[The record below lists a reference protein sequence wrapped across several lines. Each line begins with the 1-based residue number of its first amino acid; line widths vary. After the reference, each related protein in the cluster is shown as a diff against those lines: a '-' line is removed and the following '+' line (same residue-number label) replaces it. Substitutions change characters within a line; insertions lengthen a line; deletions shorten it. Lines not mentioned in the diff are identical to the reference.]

1 MSYRLTI
8 AHTAPKLEAV
18 KAMLMRLAYGEP
30 YGNQVLTRKVTI
42 SRPKKGQPTEYEE
55 VVLECPAGDF
65 GVKLRRKGGT
75 ITVELYQAA

>member
-1 MSYRLTI
+1 MSYQLSI
-8 AHTAPKLEAV
+8 AHAAAKTEAV
-18 KAMLMRLAYGEP
+18 RKMLMRLAHGQP

-55 VVLECPAGDF
+55 VVLDCPVGDF

-75 ITVELYQAA
+75 ITVELHHSA